1 MENNYK
7 HGCSGINICESTTA
21 KRSCRSCSSI
31 KTSVWYN
38 LTTVFNDN
46 NFNVSNPTKSN
57 IPLSS
62 LFRYSRPI
70 SYYVLKAVSYI
81 IPPLSL
87 VTNSLSIV
95 VFYRMR
101 RRLQNELVLVFVA
114 LSVVD
119 TFALTP
125 EFSYLMSSISIRLDL
140 VRYDIGCQVFK
151 WIENFC
157 QVCSSYLVLL
167 YTIERFVSVRF
178 PLKRANICSGR
189 RIRIA
194 VLCIFVFAP
203 VSQIYAL
210 ILNRQIGLSCGAWP
224 KSIKVINSTLKTCI
238 QHVIGMLL
246 PYCIVA
252 ILNTMIVY
260 HLAKYRKK
268 RAAFQASITNSEE
281 KANRSMTVMLFIAST
296 YSLITMF
303 PTFVERLMNPSRS
316 VRPEFA
322 FWAGSIIAPWNYCGN
337 FFFYVI
343 GGKLFRKELHNMFF
357 CRRSKG
363 KFRFLYMYLY
373 SIPR

>member
-1 MENNYK
+1 MENNK
-7 HGCSGINICESTTA
+7 HGCSGKNTCESTIE
-21 KRSCRSCSSI
+21 KRSCRSCSSL

-38 LTTVFNDN
+38 LTTVLNQN
-46 NFNVSNPTKSN
+46 NFTVSNPTKAV
-57 IPLSS
+57 IPVSS
-62 LFRYSRPI
+62 LRRYSRPI
-70 SYYVLKAVSYI
+70 SYYVLKTVSYI

-101 RRLQNELVLVFVA
+101 HRLQNELVLVFVA

-119 TFALTP
+119 TFALTDK
-125 EFSYLMSSISIRLDL
+125 FSKFMYSISFRLDL
-140 VRYDIGCQVFK
+140 VRYNIGCQVFK

-178 PLKRANICSGR
+178 PLKRAIICSGR

-210 ILNRQIGLSCGAWP
+210 ILNRQIGLSCGVWP
-224 KSIKVINSTLKTCI
+224 RSKKLIYYKLKTYI
-238 QHVIGMLL
+238 QYVIGMFL
-246 PYCIVA
+246 PYCLVA

-260 HLAKYRKK
+260 NLAKYRKK
-268 RAAFQASITNSEE
+268 RAALQASSTNSEE

-296 YSLITMF
+296 YSMIIMF
-303 PTFVERLMNPSRS
+303 PTFVEKLMDPSRR
-316 VRPEFA
+316 VRPEFN
-322 FWAGSIIAPWNYCGN
+322 FWAGSIISPWNYCGN

-343 GGKLFRKELHNMFF
+343 GGKLFRRELHNMFF
-357 CRRSKG
+357 CRQSKG
-363 KFRFLYMYLY
+363 KF
-373 SIPR
+373 S